1 MSAPASSRDGGG
13 ANRPKIALHGLHKA
27 FGGSDVLKG
36 LDLEIGAGESVV
48 VIGCS
53 GVGKS
58 VMLKCLLGLLRP
70 DAGSVT
76 IDGEELSG
84 NRTAREGAMRRIGML
99 FQNAALFDSLPVWEN
114 VAFGL
119 IQAQGLARREARGI
133 AVETLAQVGLGA
145 DAADLYP
152 AALSGGMRKRVG
164 LARAIATRPE
174 IILFDEPTTGLDPIM
189 ADVINDLIVACTREL
204 GATTLTITHDMA
216 SARRIADRIAM
227 IHDGMIVWQGPAGE
241 IDSSGNAHVEQ
252 FVNGRADGPIRLAV
266 ADAAHA

>member
-1 MSAPASSRDGGG
+1 MSAPANTRTGGG
-13 ANRPKIALHGLHKA
+13 GNEPKIALRGLRKA
-27 FGGSDVLKG
+27 FTGMVVLDG
-36 LDLEIGAGESVV
+36 LDLEIGTGESLV

-76 IDGEELSG
+76 IDGEEIST
-84 NRTAREGAMRRIGML
+84 NRATREGAMRKIGML
-99 FQNAALFDSLPVWEN
+99 FQNSALFDSLPVWEN

-133 AVETLAQVGLGA
+133 AVETLAQVGLGP

-152 AALSGGMRKRVG
+152 AALSGGMRKRVA
-164 LARAIATRPE
+164 LARAIATKPE

-189 ADVINDLIVACTREL
+189 ADVINDLIVACTHEL

-216 SARRIADRIAM
+216 SARKIADRIAM
-227 IHDGMIVWQGPAGE
+227 IHDGTIIWQGPAAE
-241 IDSSGNAHVEQ
+241 IDESGNAHVEQ
-252 FVNGRADGPIRLAV
+252 FINGRADGPIGLAP
-266 ADAAHA
+266 ANGAPA

>member
-1 MSAPASSRDGGG
+1 MSAPANDRAGGG
-13 ANRPKIALHGLHKA
+13 ANAPKIALRGVRKSFAAHV
-27 FGGSDVLKG
+27 VLDG
-36 LDLEIGAGESVV
+36 LDLEVGTGESVV

-58 VMLKCLLGLLRP
+58 VMLKCLLGLLSP

-84 NRTAREGAMRRIGML
+84 NRTAREAAMRKIGML
-99 FQNAALFDSLPVWEN
+99 FQNSALFDSLPVWEN

-119 IQAQGLARREARGI
+119 IQAHGMPRREAQGI
-133 AVETLAQVGLGA
+133 AIDTLSQVGLDA
-145 DAADLYP
+145 DTADLYP

-189 ADVINDLIVACTREL
+189 ADIINDLIVACTHDL
-204 GATTLTITHDMA
+204 GAATLTITHDMR
-216 SARRIADRIAM
+216 SARKIADRIAM
-227 IHDGMIVWQGPAGE
+227 IHEGTIIWQGPAGE

-252 FVNGRADGPIRLAV
+252 FVNGRAEGPIRLPV
-266 ADAAHA
+266 ADVAHG